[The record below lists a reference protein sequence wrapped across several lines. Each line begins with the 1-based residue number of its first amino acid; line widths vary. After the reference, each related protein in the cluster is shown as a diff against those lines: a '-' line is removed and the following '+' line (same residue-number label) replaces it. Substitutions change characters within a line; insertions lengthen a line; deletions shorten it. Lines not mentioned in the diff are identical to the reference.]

1 MSHVQYFPTTDPQK
15 LLICGAFK
23 NGPLEIVIL
32 TLDYSA
38 QWTLN
43 GHQHRICQACI
54 SNVS

>member
-38 QWTLN
+38 Q
-43 GHQHRICQACI
+43 
-54 SNVS
+54 